1 MTESEKLATDSEK
14 LATES
19 DKTIDKVGEAGAN
32 MEQTEDKVVNG
43 PITAYKATK
52 KSITEI

>member
-1 MTESEKLATDSEK
+1 MTESEI

-19 DKTIDKVGEAGAN
+19 EKTIDKVREAGAN
-32 MEQTEDKVVNG
+32 MEQTKDKVVNG
-43 PITAYKATK
+43 PITAYKATW